1 MNKGIIILI
10 AVIAILVVGA
20 AFLMN
25 PSKQESKIE
34 VVSNSTAHVGSTF
47 LVKLAD
53 SKNNPIANQDV
64 SIVIVGN
71 NSSTV
76 VNKQVKTNDKGLA
89 SVELDNVSAGKY
101 KVNVTF
107 KGTDKF
113 KNSTISHNLVVVEGS
128 TDPVQIDTSNPT
140 KNNTDTSSSAKS
152 SVSSSGEFYSAQSD
166 KVYYPGEV
174 DLGPDG
180 HHWLHVGNNEWV
192 RID

>member
-140 KNNTDTSSSAKS
+140 KNKDCNK
-152 SVSSSGEFYSAQSD
+152 Y
-166 KVYYPGEV
+166 
-174 DLGPDG
+174 
-180 HHWLHVGNNEWV
+180 
-192 RID
+192 

>member
-71 NSSTV
+71 NSST
-76 VNKQVKTNDKGLA
+76 G
-89 SVELDNVSAGKY
+89 
-101 KVNVTF
+101 
-107 KGTDKF
+107 
-113 KNSTISHNLVVVEGS
+113 I
-128 TDPVQIDTSNPT
+128 
-140 KNNTDTSSSAKS
+140 
-152 SVSSSGEFYSAQSD
+152 
-166 KVYYPGEV
+166 
-174 DLGPDG
+174 
-180 HHWLHVGNNEWV
+180 GNN
-192 RID
+192 